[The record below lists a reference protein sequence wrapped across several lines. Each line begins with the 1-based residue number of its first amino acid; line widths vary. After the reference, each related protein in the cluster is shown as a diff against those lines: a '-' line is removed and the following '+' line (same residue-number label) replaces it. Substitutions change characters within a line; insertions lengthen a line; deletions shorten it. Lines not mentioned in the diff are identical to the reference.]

1 MFGLGLLAVF
11 GLVAINGFFVAA
23 EFSLVAVRLS
33 RVRQL
38 VARGQMRAKTVLEL
52 LSDLDRALS
61 GVQLGITVA
70 SLALGAVGEITI
82 ARAIEGALPAA
93 VEGSRADILIH
104 SAALALSLSLLTV
117 LHVVLG
123 ELVPKSLSLARAERV
138 ALMIALPLH
147 WFLRTFSWAID
158 LFDSIS
164 TLIVRGLGIQAA
176 PSHTVARSIEELQ
189 IQIQQARER
198 GLLAPGE
205 ERFILSAIDLG
216 QLRVSEIM
224 VPRPDVHA
232 LPVEAGLDDTLALF
246 ATTQRSRLPVYQ
258 GNLDHVLGFVHVK
271 DVLWLL
277 LDRQRRV
284 EEGVA
289 VPPFDLRRILRE
301 VLIMP
306 ESKLASELLAEMRT
320 RRITLAMV
328 VDEFGSILGLLTFE
342 DLLEELVGEIHDEF
356 DVVEGPLVVGTGSEA
371 AMIFDGAFGLRD
383 LETQYNILLPDDPAY
398 ATLGGFVMSQLGFIP
413 RGGEGFDFGG
423 YRFTVLEMDHRRVSR
438 VKLQRLS
445 PATESA
451 SALPGEPPVPGGG
464 ISAPA
469 SETPSP
475 HLAPTGAP
483 RATEARPIPGAKP
496 AGVKPE

>member
-1 MFGLGLLAVF
+1 MFGLGLLAVLA
-11 GLVAINGFFVAA
+11 LVAVNGFFVAA

-61 GVQLGITVA
+61 GVQLGITLA
-70 SLALGAVGEITI
+70 SLALGAAGEITF

-93 VEGSRADILIH
+93 AEGSRAAILIH

-138 ALMIALPLH
+138 ALMIALPLS
-147 WFLRTFSWAID
+147 WFLRTFRWAIV
-158 LFDSIS
+158 LFDTLA

-176 PSHTVARSIEELQ
+176 QSHTVARSTEELQ

-198 GLLAPGE
+198 GLLALGE

-224 VPRPDVHA
+224 VSRPDVHA
-232 LPVEAGLDDTLALF
+232 LPAEATLDDTLSLF

-258 GNLDHVLGFVHVK
+258 GNLDHVLGFIHVK

-284 EEGVA
+284 EEGVP
-289 VPPFDLRRILRE
+289 VTQFDLRRILRE

-328 VDEFGSILGLLTFE
+328 VDEFGSILGLVTLE

-371 AMIFDGAFGLRD
+371 AMIFDGAYGLRD
-383 LETQYNILLPDDPAY
+383 LETQYNIVLPEDPAY
-398 ATLGGFVMSQLGFIP
+398 ATLSGFVMAQLGFIP
-413 RGGEGFDFGG
+413 RGGEGFEYGG

-451 SALPGEPPVPGGG
+451 LPLPEEPPATSSENA
-464 ISAPA
+464 SAYLSPA
-469 SETPSP
+469 
-475 HLAPTGAP
+475 GAP
-483 RATEARPIPGAKP
+483 RAAEARQIP
-496 AGVKPE
+496 GVKPE